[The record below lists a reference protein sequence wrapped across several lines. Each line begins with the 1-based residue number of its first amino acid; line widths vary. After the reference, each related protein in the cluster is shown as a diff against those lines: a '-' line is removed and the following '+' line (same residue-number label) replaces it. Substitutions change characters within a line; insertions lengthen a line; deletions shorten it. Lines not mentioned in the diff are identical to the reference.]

1 MADHVTKYKPTVSSM
16 PVPDGWQALPFHK
29 LATIFPEASEED
41 YNALTL
47 SLQKHG
53 FLESDP
59 IVLIKDE
66 TSDYGYSVLDG
77 RNRYNACSDTEITPL
92 FVEYVGDDPVGF
104 VTARNM
110 DRRHLTTGQK
120 AAVAAKLASLG
131 MGQNKSSE
139 ADVTQ
144 AEAAKRVGVGEAS
157 LRRYKALEQ
166 ENPALAEE
174 VAKGTV
180 TLEDARRAAA
190 KGKTSTESKT
200 GKLGDKR
207 KEKIERKLN
216 DYHAQLN
223 DLFVETR
230 DKLDKFEEEI
240 YKWDDED
247 CDVLLTALRSAFSLG
262 KEFNS

>member
-1 MADHVTKYKPTVSSM
+1 MADHVTKYKPVVSSM
-16 PVPDGWQALPFHK
+16 AVPDGWQALPFHK

-59 IVLIKDE
+59 IVLIRDE

-180 TLEDARRAAA
+180 TLEDARRAAD
-190 KGKTSTESKT
+190 KGTKKAAVPS
-200 GKLGDKR
+200 KLGDKR
-207 KEKIERKLN
+207 KAKEAKKVG

-223 DLFVETR
+223 DLIVATR
-230 DKLDKFEEEI
+230 DELSHFE
-240 YKWDDED
+240 WDDKEFE
-247 CDVLLTALRSAFSLG
+247 ALVRLSRAAFDLG
-262 KEFNS
+262 KEFMS